1 MNKYTNEMETALNI
15 IKQNPLKGAEIVVSL
30 LKSKNDMVKLEA
42 AIYILDRV
50 LGKPK
55 TMPDRGR
62 KNSTKHNFL
71 WPS

>member
-1 MNKYTNEMETALNI
+1 MNKYTEEMETALNI

-55 TMPDRGR
+55 TMPNGGR
-62 KNSTKHNFL
+62 KNST
-71 WPS
+71 